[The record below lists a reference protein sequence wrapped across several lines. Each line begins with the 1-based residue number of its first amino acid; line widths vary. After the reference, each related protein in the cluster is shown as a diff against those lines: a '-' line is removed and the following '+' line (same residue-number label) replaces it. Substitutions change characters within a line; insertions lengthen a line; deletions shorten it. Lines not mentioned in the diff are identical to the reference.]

1 MTAATRRVL
10 AELFAV
16 TLSETPYGGQARS
29 YEALGT
35 VWLAPGPMR
44 ARQRSGPNGQRRIE
58 GRRAIS
64 APDPRLTAGRVLAF
78 EGANWRIVAVATV
91 RTDIELDLER
101 LS

>member
-29 YEALGT
+29 YEALGS

-44 ARQRSGPNGQRRIE
+44 ARQRSGPDGQRRIE
-58 GRRAIS
+58 GRRTIS
-64 APDPRLTAGRVLAF
+64 APDPRLTAERVLTF
-78 EGANWRIVAVATV
+78 EGANWRIVAVAKV
-91 RTDIELDLER
+91 RADVELDLER